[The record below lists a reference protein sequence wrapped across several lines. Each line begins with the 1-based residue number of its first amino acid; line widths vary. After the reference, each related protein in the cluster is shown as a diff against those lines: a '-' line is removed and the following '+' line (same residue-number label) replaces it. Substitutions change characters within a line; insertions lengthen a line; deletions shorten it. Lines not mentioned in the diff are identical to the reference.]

1 MSELDADIG
10 VHCGTADEPEQES
23 CLRIT
28 MRCQYLPGPKLLTQS
43 WRKDAG
49 RYLDFGRGPLV
60 RRDSVASP
68 HPGRDRVS
76 LLPWLADGYSVEAVA
91 REAEVADSPVLE
103 APAVQ
108 EEPER

>member
-1 MSELDADIG
+1 MPELDADIE
-10 VHCGTADEPEQES
+10 VHCGSADEPEQES
-23 CLRIT
+23 SLRIAP
-28 MRCQYLPGPKLLTQS
+28 RCQYVPGPKLPTQS
-43 WRKDAG
+43 RRKDAG

-60 RRDSVASP
+60 RRDSVASLP
-68 HPGRDRVS
+68 PGRDRMS

-91 REAEVADSPVLE
+91 RDAEVPDSPVLE